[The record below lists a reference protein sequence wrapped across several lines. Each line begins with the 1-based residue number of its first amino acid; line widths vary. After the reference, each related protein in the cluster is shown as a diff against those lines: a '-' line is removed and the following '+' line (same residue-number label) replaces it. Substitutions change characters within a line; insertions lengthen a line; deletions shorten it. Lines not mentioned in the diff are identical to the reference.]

1 MGVLSARPRNR
12 TLTKGN
18 NMKAYSITIALVAAG
33 LLAVV
38 AAVAGVRSP
47 NVGVDGVF
55 GFAAVFALLAIA
67 ASDYRFGGRLFSK

>member
-1 MGVLSARPRNR
+1 
-12 TLTKGN
+12 
-18 NMKAYSITIALVAAG
+18 MKAYRITIALVAAG

-47 NVGVDGVF
+47 TVGVEGVF

-67 ASDYRFGGRLFSK
+67 AFDYRLGGRLFSK